1 MSLAVKKLNKNGFTL
16 VEVTVTLAVF
26 AILVAIASAIVVSGG
41 NIYARNANTVKA
53 SQVSDSVYD
62 VLNNRLSFA
71 TSIGFVKDK
80 EADESVAD
88 VKDSYSECIKIA
100 KKGDE
105 VPVSINRKALK
116 DGADFKFDEV
126 CDTGAFDVEV
136 SFDCDKIKI
145 SDAGSKNPVSILP
158 LTVEV
163 YSSEGELVVKRDYT
177 IELLNIKDSDSI
189 TEELTKTD
197 PEDKSVFKNTEKEF
211 YINYT
216 LAQ

>member
-80 EADESVAD
+80 EPADSVAD

-116 DGADFKFDEV
+116 DGANFKFDEV

-145 SDAGSKNPVSILP
+145 SDADSKNPMSILP

-163 YSSEGELVVKRDYT
+163 YSSEGELVVKREYT

-189 TEELTKTD
+189 TAELTKTD

>member
-1 MSLAVKKLNKNGFTL
+1 MKKLNKNGFTL

-100 KKGDE
+100 KKGDD

-116 DGADFKFDEV
+116 NGSDFKFDEV

-145 SDAGSKNPVSILP
+145 SDPDSKNPMSILP

-163 YSSEGELVVKRDYT
+163 YSSEGELVVKREYT

-189 TEELTKTD
+189 TEELTKTN

>member
-177 IELLNIKDSDSI
+177 IELLNIKDSDCI
-189 TEELTKTD
+189 TAELTKTN
-197 PEDKSVFKNTEKEF
+197 PEDKSVFTNTEKEF

>member
-1 MSLAVKKLNKNGFTL
+1 MKKLNKNGFTL

>member
-1 MSLAVKKLNKNGFTL
+1 MSLAVKKLNKSGFTL

-80 EADESVAD
+80 GSADSVAD

-116 DGADFKFDEV
+116 DGANFKFDEV

-145 SDAGSKNPVSILP
+145 SDADSKNPMSILP

-163 YSSEGELVVKRDYT
+163 YSSEGELVVRRDYS

-189 TEELTKTD
+189 TAELTKTD